1 MERTRIFLCG
11 RKGGPVSSR
20 RVKEVLGRYLPNCLV
35 EEGEGW
41 PPDRQGPGLLLFRS
55 GFCRPVEAALLPGWV
70 ALLPAGCAEG
80 LRALQGTGI
89 PTVTCG
95 ASSRDTLSISS
106 WDFPQGAVS
115 VLRGVTTLAG
125 EPVEPGEIPVK
136 MAAPLEPE
144 GMLAL
149 CGALILCGVP
159 PEEGYL
165 L

>member
-55 GFCRPVEAALLPGWV
+55 GFCRPVEPALLPGWV

-80 LRALQGTGI
+80 LRALQVGGQHTGGYRLLH
-89 PTVTCG
+89 PLQAGQTV
-95 ASSRDTLSISS
+95 
-106 WDFPQGAVS
+106 FV
-115 VLRGVTTLAG
+115 VLPLA
-125 EPVEPGEIPVK
+125 
-136 MAAPLEPE
+136 
-144 GMLAL
+144 
-149 CGALILCGVP
+149 
-159 PEEGYL
+159 
-165 L
+165 